1 MVFDD
6 SRRCWLLMTSRSW
19 NRDGGFTGKIA
30 DPIPLTIL
38 DDGRLRAE
46 MPQST

>member
-1 MVFDD
+1 
-6 SRRCWLLMTSRSW
+6 MTSRAWS
-19 NRDGGFTGKIA
+19 RDGGFTGQIA

-46 MPQST
+46 TVRSI